1 MGNGIFLNV
10 LLRTKS
16 SFIFSIVVLLI
27 FIFSCNEQHAP
38 EKFSQN
44 SSVISIKPKLARHF
58 ATVDSTVVF
67 NKLSIK
73 LDISQR
79 VVPDEATKVIIKYDT
94 IYCNQSYMDITV
106 YIDKKNLIRE
116 RFDKPTY
123 EWLIDEPLDS
133 VVWGHKG
140 IDSVTSSGV
149 YVTTILY
156 KPIIKKYYN
165 IQFVCDLSGRR
176 TIKHIYDN
184 IKGENDS
191 VFTYEL
197 NRLKIK
203 IHQNY
208 PSYYFYQFRHDDSS
222 RTYFDSILVTD
233 NNKQKIQNIS
243 FKGTIA
249 EENYSKLPD
258 FGEPAFDF
266 LDLNF
271 DDYLDLR
278 FYSSSGG
285 RNYYSDYWLFNP
297 KTGKFIYSSK
307 LSNIANLEVDTIKN
321 QLYSY
326 YYTGFYEYEYE
337 VYKLIQNKPIIM
349 VKEIVYRDWADNLDK
364 ISPEEYTKEIYKR
377 KNGKLEL
384 ISKKR
389 MSDEEFYDD

>member
-1 MGNGIFLNV
+1 MI
-10 LLRTKS
+10 
-16 SFIFSIVVLLI
+16 ILLI
-27 FIFSCNEQHAP
+27 FIFSCSEKRAPVNVEQ
-38 EKFSQN
+38 K

-58 ATVDSTVVF
+58 ATVDSTVLF
-67 NKLSIK
+67 NNLSIK

-79 VVPDEATKVIIKYDT
+79 VVPDEATKVIIKDDT

-106 YIDKKNLIRE
+106 YIDKKNFISE
-116 RFDKPTY
+116 RFGKPTY

-140 IDSVTSSGV
+140 IDSVTSSGI
-149 YVTTILY
+149 YITTILY

-184 IKGENDS
+184 IMGENDS
-191 VFTYEL
+191 VFAYEL

-203 IHQNY
+203 IHKNY
-208 PSYYFYQFRHDDSS
+208 PDYYFYQFRHDDTS
-222 RTYFDSILVTD
+222 RTYFDSILVVD
-233 NNKQKIQNIS
+233 NKKQKIQNIS

-249 EENYSKLPD
+249 EENYSNLPD
-258 FGEPAFDF
+258 IGGPAFDF

-285 RNYYSDYWLFNP
+285 RNYYCDYWFFNP
-297 KTGKFIYSSK
+297 KTKKFIYSSK

-326 YYTGFYEYEYE
+326 YYTGFNEYEYE
-337 VYKLIQNKPIIM
+337 VYKLIQNKPILM
-349 VKEIVYRDWADNLDK
+349 VKEIVYRDWDDNLNK
-364 ISPEEYTKEIYKR
+364 ISPDEYTKEIYKR
-377 KNGKLEL
+377 RNGKLEL
-384 ISKKR
+384 ISKKK
-389 MSDEEFYDD
+389 MTNEEFYDD